1 MGKRIAPPEV
11 PPVTVAGVKIEVLHW
26 GRERG
31 LAQNGGYVV
40 AVDPVTGKELWTLRI
55 YDVIYDGAMEE
66 DVQDVFI
73 ASLRAVGDRHVEIVD
88 ENGRRYLLDVTTRS
102 VTSP

>member
-11 PPVTVAGVKIEVLHW
+11 PPVTVAGVKIEALHW

-31 LAQNGGYVV
+31 FGQNGGYVV
-40 AVDPVTGKELWTLRI
+40 AVDPVTGKELWTLKI
-55 YDVIYDGAMEE
+55 YEVTYDGRMEE

-73 ASLRAVGDRHVEIVD
+73 ASMRAVDDRHVEIID
-88 ENGRRYLLDVTTRS
+88 ENGRRYLLNATTRS
-102 VTSP
+102 VTSQ